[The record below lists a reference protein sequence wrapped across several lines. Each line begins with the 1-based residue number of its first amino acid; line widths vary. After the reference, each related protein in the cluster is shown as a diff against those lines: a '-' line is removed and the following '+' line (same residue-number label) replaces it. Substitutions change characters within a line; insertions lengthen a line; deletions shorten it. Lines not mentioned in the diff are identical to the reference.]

1 MLFYTFIFFQKKIF
15 SMEGETFSLPTNI
28 DIDNL
33 NEVIRDRKCLVVSFF
48 GKSPI
53 NLKSNK
59 ANYIDEILGRTVFS
73 DKDIDHDNETD
84 IEPVIKGYYCP
95 DRDVIFLH
103 MKSWMDTWSMA
114 EKCRQAE
121 QEWMLKF
128 TQIIS
133 LI

>member
-1 MLFYTFIFFQKKIF
+1 
-15 SMEGETFSLPTNI
+15 MEGETFSLPTNI

-73 DKDIDHDNETD
+73 DKDIDHDNETV

-114 EKCRQAE
+114 EKCKQAE
-121 QEWMLKF
+121 QE
-128 TQIIS
+128 
-133 LI
+133 